1 MDPGPDFVW
10 GQDEYDPGIMS
21 RLMQS
26 GEPAEHLT
34 YLAIYLDLV
43 RVPLP
48 EWLLDHVDHHA
59 TSTGQHAG
67 HATSTGQHA
76 GHHHHHHHNKKKMT
90 VVKQF
95 GSLGKKFRKNLAK
108 ITHTGSFRS
117 AKDTVD
123 YARYV

>member
-1 MDPGPDFVW
+1 MIQKVSFQSWKKSPQKNLHHQRNNYLIFLFSAVIPVTDAEHTLLNVHFSVDPGPDFVW

-48 EWLLDHVDHHA
+48 EWLLDHVDHNNHA
-59 TSTGQHAG
+59 TG
-67 HATSTGQHA
+67 
-76 GHHHHHHHNKKKMT
+76 
-90 VVKQF
+90 
-95 GSLGKKFRKNLAK
+95 
-108 ITHTGSFRS
+108 
-117 AKDTVD
+117 
-123 YARYV
+123 

>member
-1 MDPGPDFVW
+1 MPTLRPILSAIFLLKISFCDVGIYRFKKITILFSAVIPVTDAEHTLLNVHFSVDPGPDFVW

-48 EWLLDHVDHHA
+48 EWLLDHVDHNNHA
-59 TSTGQHAG
+59 TG
-67 HATSTGQHA
+67 
-76 GHHHHHHHNKKKMT
+76 
-90 VVKQF
+90 
-95 GSLGKKFRKNLAK
+95 
-108 ITHTGSFRS
+108 
-117 AKDTVD
+117 
-123 YARYV
+123 